1 MIPKTKAFLNKHHK
15 LIIWSMKHIHLRRSY
30 RSFKKRFTDWFFY
43 YLIPDAWE
51 IRFRFKK
58 KVGYPCHLK
67 TPRSFNE
74 KIQWI
79 KLHDRNPL
87 YQKLTDKLLVKEFVS
102 RKIGSE
108 YVIPTLAGGFSN
120 FDDIPFDEVPNQFV
134 LKCNHD
140 SKSTIVC
147 KDKNNFDFQEAKLK
161 LEKALNRDYYHY
173 NGKPWIC
180 KDIQRCIFV
189 EKYMEEKDGQLRDYK
204 FFVFNGECK
213 VVFYFEGRFNE
224 LRSNCYDKDWNLLPV
239 IWGKRKNTDYA
250 VPKPANFDEMLAI
263 ATKLAA
269 LVNNAFVRVDLYD
282 IEGKIYFG
290 EYTFYPGGGFD
301 TFEPIEWDF
310 AFGNWI
316 DLKQ

>member
-1 MIPKTKAFLNKHHK
+1 
-15 LIIWSMKHIHLRRSY
+15 MKHVHPRRYY
-30 RSFKKRFTDWFFY
+30 RLLKSRAHDLFFY
-43 YLIPDAWE
+43 YLIPDSWE
-51 IRFRFKK
+51 IRYRFKK
-58 KVGYPCHLK
+58 LVGYSCHLK
-67 TPRSFNE
+67 NPRSFNE

-87 YQKLTDKLLVKEFVS
+87 YTQLTDKLLVKEFVS
-102 RKIGSE
+102 KEFGGE
-108 YVIPTLAGGFSN
+108 YVIPTLAGGFSS
-120 FDDIPFDEVPNQFV
+120 FDDIPFDELPNQFV

-147 KDKNNFDFQEAKLK
+147 ADKNSFDFQEAKQK
-161 LEKALNRDYYHY
+161 LEKALHRNYYHY
-173 NGKPWIC
+173 NGKPWGC
-180 KDIQRCIFV
+180 KNIQRSIFV
-189 EKYMEEKDGQLRDYK
+189 EKYMAEQDGQLRDYK

-224 LRSNCYDKDWNLLPV
+224 LRSNCYDINWNLLPV
-239 IWGKRKNTDYA
+239 VWGTRKNTDYV
-250 VPKPANFDEMLAI
+250 VPKPANFEEMLAI

-301 TFEPIEWDF
+301 AFDPIEWDF
-310 AFGNWI
+310 TFGKWL
-316 DLKQ
+316 DLRS